1 MSIHL
6 LGVTKQYG
14 EVTALHPLDLK
25 VEGEICGL
33 IGNNGAGKS
42 TLMKIITGLLPPDG
56 GKAEVGGVDIGKE
69 PEEAKRRI
77 GYLPESPLLYPRL
90 TAQEMLTYIAE
101 IKGVVDAAKEVRHW
115 LATFEL
121 TEKKKALVSDLSF
134 GMRKKVALSAALL
147 GKPPVLILDEPF
159 NGLDVATMERLAGI
173 ITGFHRAGSTIL
185 ISSHLMEYVDR
196 LCQRVLILK
205 KGRVVGEGTPAGLKR
220 KAGSASFHDTFLY
233 FTREPEEEKR

>member
-6 LGVTKQYG
+6 LGVTKRYG
-14 EVTALHPLDLK
+14 AVTALHPLDLK

-69 PEEAKRRI
+69 PEAAKGRI
-77 GYLPESPLLYPRL
+77 GYLPESPLLYPKL
-90 TAQEMLTYIAE
+90 TAEEMLTYIAE
-101 IKGVVDAAKEVRHW
+101 VKGVTAAAEEVRHW

-121 TEKKKALVSDLSF
+121 TEKRKALLSDLSF

-173 ITGFHRAGSTIL
+173 ISGFHREGATVL

-205 KGRVVGEGTPAGLKR
+205 KGRVVGEGTPQELKR
-220 KAGSASFHDTFLY
+220 KAGAASFHDTFLY
-233 FTREPEEEKR
+233 YTRESIEEEK